1 MNKLFWLIYIQPLH
15 RIMISMILAAV
26 LWGYLGNR
34 EHGSRRWR
42 ILNAAVFAGIAAVIF
57 YMTVC
62 ARGEETA
69 EAVLVPFQNF
79 REAREQPELYR
90 SMLMNVLLFFPIG
103 LSLPFVLGKW
113 KLSVP
118 VTVVLACLSS
128 AGIEYLQYRY
138 SLGRCEVDD
147 VIMNTLGTYAGVRLL
162 PFQTPQDCFAYL
174 RESGYAREALQPS
187 TRQADGSIQN
197 ETEKTLWTQWEEG
210 T

>member
-1 MNKLFWLIYIQPLH
+1 MSKLLWLIYIQSLH
-15 RIMISMILAAV
+15 RIVIFMILAAV

-34 EHGSRRWR
+34 EQGSRRWR

-57 YMTVC
+57 YMTIC

-147 VIMNTLGTYAGVRLL
+147 VTMNTLGALL
-162 PFQTPQDCFAYL
+162 GC
-174 RESGYAREALQPS
+174 SARWIS
-187 TRQADGSIQN
+187 HSR
-197 ETEKTLWTQWEEG
+197 KRK
-210 T
+210 

>member
-15 RIMISMILAAV
+15 RIMIFMILAAV

-69 EAVLVPFQNF
+69 EAVLVPSQNF

-103 LSLPFVLGKW
+103 LSLPFVL
-113 KLSVP
+113 
-118 VTVVLACLSS
+118 ACLSS

-147 VIMNTLGTYAGVRLL
+147 VIMNTLGALL
-162 PFQTPQDCFAYL
+162 GC
-174 RESGYAREALQPS
+174 SARWIS
-187 TRQADGSIQN
+187 HSR
-197 ETEKTLWTQWEEG
+197 KRK
-210 T
+210 

>member
-15 RIMISMILAAV
+15 RIVIFMILAAV
-26 LWGYLGNR
+26 LWGYLGSR
-34 EHGSRRWR
+34 EQGSRRWR
-42 ILNAAVFAGIAAVIF
+42 ILNTAVFAGIAAVIF

-113 KLSVP
+113 SCPSPSRSCWRAFLRRELNICST
-118 VTVVLACLSS
+118 VTVWEDARWTTSS
-128 AGIEYLQYRY
+128 
-138 SLGRCEVDD
+138 
-147 VIMNTLGTYAGVRLL
+147 
-162 PFQTPQDCFAYL
+162 
-174 RESGYAREALQPS
+174 
-187 TRQADGSIQN
+187 
-197 ETEKTLWTQWEEG
+197 
-210 T
+210 